1 MRLIQSSVKRHFEQ
15 GAQLSALGPGEMG
28 GAGREVQERG
38 DIGTLTA
45 DSHCCTAEAN
55 TTL

>member
-1 MRLIQSSVKRHFEQ
+1 MKRHFEQ
-15 GAQLSALGPGEMG
+15 GAQLSALGSGEVE
-28 GAGREVQERG
+28 GAGREAQERG